1 MLYIV
6 MCVYYFKIIILNMY
20 CIYIVFI
27 ASKAVLIDMEVP
39 VISVFQYFKYSYLF
53 SNCFKV
59 WQ

>member
-1 MLYIV
+1 MLYIA
-6 MCVYYFKIIILNMY
+6 MFVYYFKIIILNMY

-53 SNCFKV
+53 SNCFNM

>member
-1 MLYIV
+1 MLYIA
-6 MCVYYFKIIILNMY
+6 MCAYYFKIIILNMY

-53 SNCFKV
+53 
-59 WQ
+59 